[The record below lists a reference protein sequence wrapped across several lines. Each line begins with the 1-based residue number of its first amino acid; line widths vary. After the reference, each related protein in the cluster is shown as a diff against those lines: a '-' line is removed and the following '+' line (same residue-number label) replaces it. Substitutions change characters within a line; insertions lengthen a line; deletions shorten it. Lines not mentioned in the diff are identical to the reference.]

1 MSLSKI
7 ITKIEFEGKI
17 IGSKPLSLDDTLSS
31 VRTKLK
37 EKTKNISYQFLD
49 AEGNNVE
56 VGDENDYKL
65 SDIINDKKIKIVAAE
80 IGESIKI
87 FINNKEFCSKNINEM
102 QNLQEVRNCL
112 NNEIKQDF
120 IFLDIDSCDIEKGD
134 EKDYSLNDILNNQAL
149 SKM

>member
-80 IGESIKI
+80 IGEPIKI
-87 FINNKEFCSKNINEM
+87 FINNKEF
-102 QNLQEVRNCL
+102 
-112 NNEIKQDF
+112 
-120 IFLDIDSCDIEKGD
+120 
-134 EKDYSLNDILNNQAL
+134 
-149 SKM
+149 